1 MSHGVVEV
9 ELMRSQG
16 DVAVAHDVVEVESVL
31 T

>member
-16 DVAVAHDVVEVESVL
+16 DVPVVHDVVEVESVL